1 MSKLRSEDAR
11 MGDSG
16 SMVLSWWYLG
26 RYLALASWRDG
37 IPWVYHGGGGGSRS
51 LLAS

>member
-1 MSKLRSEDAR
+1 MSKLRSEDAG

-16 SMVLSWWYLG
+16 SMVFLWWSLG

-37 IPWVYHGGGGGSRS
+37 IPWVYHGGGGSRS
-51 LLAS
+51 SLAS